1 VRVADVWMPQ
11 ALFTHAKH
19 AAEPCSK
26 CHDVLQSRDAKD
38 IAMPGIAVC
47 RECHVGVRTV
57 AGKVTSDCATCHKFH
72 AGRDYWH
79 GVLQAQMLPRG
90 KK

>member
-1 VRVADVWMPQ
+1 
-11 ALFTHAKH
+11 
-19 AAEPCSK
+19 
-26 CHDVLQSRDAKD
+26 
-38 IAMPGIAVC
+38 
-47 RECHVGVRTV
+47 VRTV